1 MLIRRHRSHR
11 VADGMAPRWAV
22 ACVAVALS
30 ASVVACGSK
39 ALSSPVPSGS
49 GGDVSVWAT
58 ATGAC
63 DAEPVLK
70 VNAGVTPPTTVEIQ
84 DLCEGHGEPI
94 TTQSTI
100 TANYIIQILRDGQL
114 LSSTWKSGQPINTQV
129 SNTLEGWK
137 QGIVGMKIHGRRI
150 VVIPA
155 ALAYGD
161 KPPASTPIKPG
172 DSFVL
177 LMQIEDAK

>member
-1 MLIRRHRSHR
+1 MFIRRARS
-11 VADGMAPRWAV
+11 MAPLKVMAAAAAV
-22 ACVAVALS
+22 VI
-30 ASVVACGSK
+30 ASSTAACGSK
-39 ALSSPVPSGS
+39 AVSTPVPSGS
-49 GGDVSVWAT
+49 GGDVSQWAT
-58 ATGAC
+58 ASGDC
-63 DAEPVLK
+63 DAQPLLK
-70 VNAGVTPPTTVEIQ
+70 VNAGVAAPAKVEIQ
-84 DLCEGHGEPI
+84 DLCEGLGAPI

-100 TANYIIQILRDGQL
+100 TANYIIKILRNGEV
-114 LSSTWKSGQPINTQV
+114 LSSTWKQGTPINTQV

-155 ALAYGD
+155 TLAYGEN
-161 KPPASTPIKPG
+161 PPASTPIKPG